1 LGLLLK
7 AITSTLLSPAPTPFS
22 LAVLSLNAFHILFS
36 AVMNFNTKLIN
47 WYGFEVSTMK
57 KIVLVFLVFLFLLT
71 KGFLV
76 FENRMAGGEQSQG
89 SNKRK
94 RKDQG
99 QEPKRYDVNPIL

>member
-1 LGLLLK
+1 
-7 AITSTLLSPAPTPFS
+7 
-22 LAVLSLNAFHILFS
+22 
-36 AVMNFNTKLIN
+36 MNFNTKLIN

>member
-1 LGLLLK
+1 
-7 AITSTLLSPAPTPFS
+7 
-22 LAVLSLNAFHILFS
+22 
-36 AVMNFNTKLIN
+36 
-47 WYGFEVSTMK
+47 
-57 KIVLVFLVFLFLLT
+57 LLT